1 MVGWILYSDGIYIVV
16 KKKGTC
22 SHSNKTKIFT
32 KINQKIKKREE
43 KYLLNFWMW
52 TFDEAVS
59 INEISRQ
66 FNFRSFVWIYFI
78 FVWSKI
84 KCKEEKWWTDWNLSI
99 LTWARLY
106 SSASFSSALF
116 VPFWMAS
123 SSDIFFKYK
132 RTWSILYALLFKLR
146 LDASNFEINK
156 CSQSQSLSDR
166 FNEIKFFY
174 IREWVWCKWL
184 YVCVRGIE
192 LNLWLYKNGIF
203 RATTTPIQRAHLFL
217 LLNIRFCFY
226 FMTAALKSVSIA
238 GVGCAGKPTTYT
250 QQRK

>member
-32 KINQKIKKREE
+32 KINQKNKKREE
-43 KYLLNFWMW
+43 KYLLNFRMW

-132 RTWSILYALLFKLR
+132 RTWSILYALVDIGF
-146 LDASNFEINK
+146 AVQNSFG
-156 CSQSQSLSDR
+156 C
-166 FNEIKFFY
+166 
-174 IREWVWCKWL
+174 
-184 YVCVRGIE
+184 
-192 LNLWLYKNGIF
+192 
-203 RATTTPIQRAHLFL
+203 IQFW
-217 LLNIRFCFY
+217 N
-226 FMTAALKSVSIA
+226 
-238 GVGCAGKPTTYT
+238 
-250 QQRK
+250 